1 MSSRPV
7 IPQDATTL
15 ESVEGTISVYR
26 DGDKVVLT
34 GTYDNGRGSTT
45 WVMNRDAA
53 SAIAAALI
61 RHAITQEDIREF
73 ERKHEKEPTR

>member
-7 IPQDATTL
+7 IPPDATTF

-53 SAIAAALI
+53 SAIGSALL
-61 RHAITQEDIREF
+61 RRAITHEDILEF
-73 ERKHEKEPTR
+73 ERKHGKEPTR